1 MLSERFTQITLAL
14 IHSILNVEIVEIC
27 LLPPFD
33 FYFNSSTPSAFSK
46 YTPQNTPLYHTSH
59 CPNLHDQE
67 FENLPWRFFA
77 TVPINFQGT
86 VIGNLWVASDTQEP
100 SRISTIAHL
109 KDFAALLTERL
120 EAEEKYEIDR
130 QRSQLLSQYIEL
142 SVDSSTFLDPNLRHL
157 ECNNACLELT
167 GLTREWMIGK
177 NLKEMGVH
185 DSLIEKMEPW
195 TQLMQTVLK
204 TAKPHKESIKV
215 IGDRDGHYI
224 EYGSLG
230 IPQIDRYGKVTAI
243 LNVSIVRNWTNHS
256 EEKAWQKTSQTLYHE
271 IASHRETQQ
280 QLKTLNA
287 ELEDRVACRTEQ
299 LVKANKA
306 KSLFLANASHEL
318 RTPMNGIIGM
328 TELLCQSDLSTE
340 QRDMASTL
348 MLCAQQM
355 ICLITNILDYSKAEA
370 GRMDLDPAPF
380 EVKSLFA
387 SVAAML
393 SESARLKGLNFSIDI
408 DPLLPPTLVGDSV
421 RITQVIT
428 NLATNAVKFTAS
440 GHVRIHV
447 SPLPEQNF
455 VRFCVEDSGIGIA
468 ETDLSKLFTAFTQA
482 DSSMTRRFG
491 GTGLGLA
498 ISKQL
503 VELMGG
509 TISVKSLPGE
519 GSAFC
524 FTLPLT
530 VYEEAFTHPVSSTQK
545 HPIFQHLDA
554 KILVVEDNPVN
565 QKVLLKHLKQLGFSN
580 IDLAN
585 NGLQAVAAVDG
596 TDYDLILMD
605 CQMPEMDGFEATR
618 IIRSRNPGRT
628 IPIIAITALSNLDER
643 ERCEVSG
650 MNGFLQKPYT
660 REQLQNM
667 LLQFLEL
674 SESR

>member
-1 MLSERFTQITLAL
+1 MLSERLTQITFAL

-33 FYFNSSTPSAFSK
+33 FHLNSSTPSAFSE
-46 YTPQNTPLYHTSH
+46 YTPQSAPLHRTSH
-59 CPNLHDQE
+59 QPDSQE
-67 FENLPWRFFA
+67 HGFENLPWRFFS
-77 TVPINFQGT
+77 TVPISFQGT

-109 KDFAALLTERL
+109 EHIAELIAERL

-130 QRSQLLSQYIEL
+130 QRSHLLSQYIDL
-142 SVDSSTFLDPNLRHL
+142 STDSTSLLDLDLRL
-157 ECNNACLELT
+157 LDCNEACVKLSCLSK
-167 GLTREWMIGK
+167 EWMIGK
-177 NLKEMGVH
+177 SMTEMGFP
-185 DSLIEKMEPW
+185 DSLLEQIESWRKMI
-195 TQLMQTVLK
+195 V
-204 TAKPHKESIKV
+204 AV
-215 IGDRDGHYI
+215 IVSGQHRQETFTISGGIDGRFA
-224 EYGSLG
+224 EFTTLA
-230 IPQIDRYGKVTAI
+230 IPQIDRYGKTVAV
-243 LNVSIVRNWTNHS
+243 LDVSTVRSWSPPDETVWQITT
-256 EEKAWQKTSQTLYHE
+256 EKLFQE

-280 QLKTLNA
+280 QLKALNA
-287 ELEDRVACRTEQ
+287 ELEDRVAHRTEE
-299 LVKANKA
+299 LVNASKA
-306 KSLFLANASHEL
+306 KSIFLANASHEL

-355 ICLITNILDYSKAEA
+355 ICLVNNILDYSKAEA
-370 GRMDLDPAPF
+370 GRLEIDPEPF
-380 EVKSLFA
+380 DIKALSL
-387 SVAAML
+387 SVAAMVG
-393 SESARLKGLNFSIDI
+393 ESARLKGLNFTIDI
-408 DPLLPPTLVGDSV
+408 DPLLPPKLIGDSV
-421 RITQVIT
+421 RITQVLT

-447 SPLPEQNF
+447 YPKPEQNF
-455 VRFCVEDSGIGIA
+455 VRFCVEDTGIGIA
-468 ETDLSKLFTAFTQA
+468 ETDLGKLFTAFTQA

-509 TISVKSLPGE
+509 TISVKSLLGE
-519 GSAFC
+519 GSAFG

-530 VYEEAFTHPVSSTQK
+530 VYEEAFTPPVSSPQN
-545 HPIFQHLDA
+545 HPTFQHVDA

-565 QKVLLKHLKQLGFSN
+565 QKVLLKHLKQLGFSS

-618 IIRSRNPGRT
+618 IIRSRNLDST

-643 ERCEVSG
+643 ERCQATG

-660 REQLQNM
+660 REQLETM
-667 LLQFLEL
+667 LHHFLAL
-674 SESR
+674 PQDN